1 MGKRRLGYFQV
12 SPASKWGVEDL
23 GPGESDRKSYALN
36 PLNPL
41 GCEASAGIFP
51 LALGPSPPLTVS
63 LLLPQMLPGTLF
75 CT

>member
-1 MGKRRLGYFQV
+1 MGKRRLGYFQA
-12 SPASKWGVEDL
+12 SPASKWGVEDF
-23 GPGESDRKSYALN
+23 GPGGSDRKNYALN
-36 PLNPL
+36 PL
-41 GCEASAGIFP
+41 GGEASAGIFP